1 MRSLVRWAARLYPA
15 AWRARYGEEM
25 EALLEDVGPGGG
37 DLWDV
42 LRGAL
47 FMQMTSLSF
56 GKILAGCTL
65 AGVLAA
71 GVWSLA
77 QPNRYVSTAVVRISI
92 ANPATGG
99 PADLEETMGHMQ
111 AVQQDTFSRSS
122 LASIIVQQNL
132 YANERNRLPL
142 EEVIREMRTRHLRMQ
157 SVNESGTAFVV
168 SFENENPAAAQA
180 TLRAIVSS
188 MAEHDVRVSKRQG
201 NGTAIMEVLDPASL
215 PAQPAGPNR
224 MLAIGGGLGAGLVLG
239 LACGAIWWITR
250 RKGRRSIM
258 RIGGFAGAG
267 MALGLAVAFLIPN
280 EYVSTAV
287 LRTADGSR
295 LPSTMAEV
303 MSEDSLAAIIRRDHL
318 YSRDLSRSS
327 MHDVVRKMR
336 DEYIRL
342 QTVQV
347 RPRFK
352 GAAFTISFRYSDRV
366 VAQTVTRD
374 LVTRFITITGA
385 PLSATDVI
393 DSASLPQ
400 EPIYP
405 NRLSMAVLGTV
416 AGILLGLG
424 VSLFRLAKLATA

>member
-1 MRSLVRWAARLYPA
+1 
-15 AWRARYGEEM
+15 
-25 EALLEDVGPGGG
+25 
-37 DLWDV
+37 
-42 LRGAL
+42 
-47 FMQMTSLSF
+47 
-56 GKILAGCTL
+56 
-65 AGVLAA
+65 
-71 GVWSLA
+71 
-77 QPNRYVSTAVVRISI
+77 
-92 ANPATGG
+92 
-99 PADLEETMGHMQ
+99 
-111 AVQQDTFSRSS
+111 
-122 LASIIVQQNL
+122 
-132 YANERNRLPL
+132 
-142 EEVIREMRTRHLRMQ
+142 
-157 SVNESGTAFVV
+157 
-168 SFENENPAAAQA
+168 
-180 TLRAIVSS
+180 
-188 MAEHDVRVSKRQG
+188 
-201 NGTAIMEVLDPASL
+201 MEVLDPASL

-374 LVTRFITITGA
+374 LVTRFLTITGE